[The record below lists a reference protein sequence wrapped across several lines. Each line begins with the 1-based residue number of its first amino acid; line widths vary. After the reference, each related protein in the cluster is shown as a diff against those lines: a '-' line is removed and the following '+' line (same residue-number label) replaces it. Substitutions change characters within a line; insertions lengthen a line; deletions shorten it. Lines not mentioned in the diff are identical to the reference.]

1 MPDGDDEVRAE
12 EQVDLPDLDVLVLLD
27 VPGGAQDDELDVV
40 VPLDLRALVRG
51 HRVLDGEIR
60 EREVAGQPGHLDA
73 EHQADPSEA
82 DLGDQA
88 LKPGPIGRPAG
99 AAEVLVDDQDV
110 LAGPAELKGA
120 VNQPVLQAG

>member
-1 MPDGDDEVRAE
+1 
-12 EQVDLPDLDVLVLLD
+12 
-27 VPGGAQDDELDVV
+27 VPVTAG
-40 VPLDLRALVRG
+40 
-51 HRVLDGEIR
+51 
-60 EREVAGQPGHLDA
+60 AGQPGHLDA